1 MKSQIAKLHARSI
14 WDSRG
19 RPTIE
24 VEVQLA
30 GGASGRAAAPAGA
43 SRGIHEATDLRDG
56 GERFGGMGVDRAVAA
71 ANDTIAPLLMG
82 RDARDQTAIDRLM
95 IEADGTR
102 TLADVTGRQDGKLQ
116 VQLRRDGTTRQV
128 DQQSMVDHIP
138 TVRVDK
144 RQQEVVPTADPGVH
158 HVGVPLLI
166 RPRLLEGVDTGRPRR
181 ALPPVQ
187 QVRLA

>member
-1 MKSQIAKLHARSI
+1 MCLDDGSQLAVTELAAVIVD
-14 WDSRG
+14 DSRP
-19 RPTIE
+19 RS
-24 VEVQLA
+24 LA
-30 GGASGRAAAPAGA
+30 LS
-43 SRGIHEATDLRDG
+43 
-56 GERFGGMGVDRAVAA
+56 ERCF
-71 ANDTIAPLLMG
+71 
-82 RDARDQTAIDRLM
+82 
-95 IEADGTR
+95 
-102 TLADVTGRQDGKLQ
+102 
-116 VQLRRDGTTRQV
+116 QLRRDGTTRQV

-166 RPRLLEGVDTGRPRR
+166 RPRLLEGVDAARPRR